1 MMLPLTQLLPQVL
14 QPRQSQPDISRLWS
28 DEERQQTPPLKSN
41 DRRVRSLG
49 LWLIWGGFSAMLLW
63 AALAPLD
70 KGVSANGQ
78 LAVSGNRKMVQ
89 HLSGGL
95 VDQILVKNGD
105 QVAAGQLLLE
115 LNPVQAKA
123 RFVSLR
129 TQYLNLKVQV
139 ARLQAETAGEAMI
152 HLAADPL
159 LEPAALAEVLPLQQQ
174 LLNNRQSALQTELS
188 AMDESMVGLKASLT
202 GLIKSRQ
209 SKESQRDKLNE
220 QLQGLRQLAAD
231 GNVAR
236 YQLLESE
243 RFYAQ
248 IDGAISE
255 DIGKTGRLQSQILE
269 LQLRRAQ
276 RQQEYQRE
284 VSAELAQ
291 QKLTL
296 DDVSSRLQAAQFEL
310 ENTRVLAPVAG
321 TVVEMQVFTEG
332 GVVHAGSEL
341 MQIVPSNSELIVEAQ
356 LRPDWV
362 DKVRPGLEVELM
374 FSAFD
379 QNSTPRLFGEV
390 QLVAADSIIDQ
401 RSGVSFYPL
410 TIAIHHSSLE
420 KVEHLEFRPG
430 MPVHVMIK
438 TGERSLLNYLFKPL
452 LDRTQTALTEE

>member
-1 MMLPLTQLLPQVL
+1 M
-14 QPRQSQPDISRLWS
+14 
-28 DEERQQTPPLKSN
+28 
-41 DRRVRSLG
+41 
-49 LWLIWGGFSAMLLW
+49 
-63 AALAPLD
+63 
-70 KGVSANGQ
+70 
-78 LAVSGNRKMVQ
+78 
-89 HLSGGL
+89 
-95 VDQILVKNGD
+95 
-105 QVAAGQLLLE
+105 
-115 LNPVQAKA
+115 QAKA

-430 MPVHVMIK
+430 MPVQVMIK